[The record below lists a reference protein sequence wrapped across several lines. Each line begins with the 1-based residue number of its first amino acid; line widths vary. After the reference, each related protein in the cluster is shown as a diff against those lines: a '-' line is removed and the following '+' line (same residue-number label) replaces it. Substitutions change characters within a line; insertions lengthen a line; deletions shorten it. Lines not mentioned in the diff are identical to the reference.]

1 MGTHI
6 IRVHVEDGP
15 FVIGTVA
22 NTPTIVGHLDYVGN
36 FPSYEQLGL
45 GGFTGPWIMVY
56 FGAVYPEQMY
66 FKQE

>member
-1 MGTHI
+1 M
-6 IRVHVEDGP
+6 
-15 FVIGTVA
+15 A
-22 NTPTIVGHLDYVGN
+22 HLDNVGN

-66 FKQE
+66 FKQ